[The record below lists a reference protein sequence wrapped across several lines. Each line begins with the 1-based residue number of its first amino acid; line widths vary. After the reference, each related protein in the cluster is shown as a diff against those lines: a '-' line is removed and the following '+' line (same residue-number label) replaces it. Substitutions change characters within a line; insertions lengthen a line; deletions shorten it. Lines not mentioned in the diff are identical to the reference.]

1 MNQSQNPELQIQQ
14 LQALLEQE
22 REKNRRAQ
30 EEISQLQT
38 SHATYQYPTTQSS
51 SSTSPLNNH
60 VAHNEFQLSNTA
72 PATPFQHV
80 GAMTRSHTVPRTVD
94 AHHHHHHGTH
104 AAAPPPSSS
113 SPVRSHPD
121 FNKKS

>member
-38 SHATYQYPTTQSS
+38 SQGAYQYPATQSS
-51 SSTSPLNNH
+51 SSTSPYNH
-60 VAHNEFQLSNTA
+60 VAHNEFQLSNTV
-72 PATPFQHV
+72 PATPFQNV
-80 GAMTRSHTVPRTVD
+80 GAMTRSHTVPRTTD
-94 AHHHHHHGTH
+94 AHHHHQHGPH

-113 SPVRSHPD
+113 SPVSLYPD
-121 FNKKS
+121 AKR